1 MNELTLN
8 EVEESISYLED
19 KIEKQ
24 GSIVNERDLTHLDNL
39 HQLYNSLVRE
49 QLDMGYP
56 IEDKSNNLC

>member
-1 MNELTLN
+1 MSELTLN

-39 HQLYNSLVRE
+39 YQLYNSLVRE

-56 IEDKSNNLC
+56 IEDK

>member
-1 MNELTLN
+1 MSKLTLN

-24 GSIVNERDLTHLDNL
+24 GSIVNERDLTHLENL
-39 HQLYNSLVRE
+39 YQLYKSLVSE

-56 IEDKSNNLC
+56 IEDK

>member
-1 MNELTLN
+1 MERIMSKLTLN

-24 GSIVNERDLTHLDNL
+24 GSIVNERDLTHLENL
-39 HQLYNSLVRE
+39 YQLYKSLVSE

-56 IEDKSNNLC
+56 IEDK